1 MSQQINLFNPI
12 FMKQRKYF
20 SLLAMLQALGLI
32 IAGSLIFYGYAIYQ
46 VNQLNLQLEE
56 NTKRYN
62 AEQVR
67 LARYVAE
74 FSPQQSN
81 QLLQDEV
88 QHLEKQ
94 VAEQNEIIDTLK
106 SGAVGNTTGYSE
118 YMRAFS
124 RQVVQGLWLTSFKV
138 TGDAAQISLSGGV
151 VSPELLPAYI
161 QRLGKE
167 RIMQGKT
174 FSTLKMQQSKP
185 QRVPPPLQRGAMWNS
200 HCIPIRI
207 AGQSNESILGTSAY
221 LDRRHVAARAR
232 NDFCCCH
239 FCGDFADG
247 GGIT

>member
-20 SLLAMLQALGLI
+20 SLLAMFQALGMI

-46 VNQLNLQLEE
+46 VDQLNLQLQE

-62 AEQVR
+62 TEQMR

-88 QHLEKQ
+88 QRLEKQ
-94 VAEQNEIIDTLK
+94 TAEQNEIIETLK
-106 SGAVGNTTGYSE
+106 SGAVGNTIGYSE

-124 RQVVQGLWLTSFKV
+124 RQVVQGLWLTGFKV

-151 VSPELLPAYI
+151 LNPELLPAYI

-174 FSTLKMQQSKP
+174 FSTLKMQQS
-185 QRVPPPLQRGAMWNS
+185 RADEGAG
-200 HCIPIRI
+200 
-207 AGQSNESILGTSAY
+207 AGQAPASAT
-221 LDRRHVAARAR
+221 RRYVEFTLYSSPDSEA
-232 NDFCCCH
+232 NK
-239 FCGDFADG
+239 
-247 GGIT
+247 